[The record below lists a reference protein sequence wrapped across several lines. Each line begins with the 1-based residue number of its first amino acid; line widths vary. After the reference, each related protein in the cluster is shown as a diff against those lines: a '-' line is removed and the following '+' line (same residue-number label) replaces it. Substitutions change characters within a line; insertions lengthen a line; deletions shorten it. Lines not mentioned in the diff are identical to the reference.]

1 MVELGILQMSKI
13 KTPPIGT
20 AIETEAAVMFID
32 VDGFS
37 KIIAKKNP
45 ETIFRDLRHC
55 LNRMASIVQAEGG
68 IVGKALGNGLICY
81 FTDKTPPTGKEEK
94 LLGHIES
101 ALRSAISIQREWAA
115 EFVQAEAS
123 NQGEKRTERQALPLR
138 IGINAG
144 RVFYGNLG
152 LDKDA
157 NDFTVVGETVNLA
170 KRLEGSADVFKILV
184 SPSAKALL
192 DDSEKSLD
200 FGVGASW
207 GRRFMQF
214 KYQSGLFEAWEC
226 NPFGVDTELLKS
238 AMRSVRTGNKRTTMR
253 IPWLCNVPLNAVT
266 RDGQTSRVVDF
277 SESGLCLE
285 FSSAFARK
293 EQLNVTL
300 LADRADWDTIL
311 HSKGLANFNCE
322 VRWME
327 PVGQKNWHGVAFTSF
342 TKEQARALSEL
353 LIQFNNRAADES

>member
-1 MVELGILQMSKI
+1 MSKI
-13 KTPPIGT
+13 KSSPATT
-20 AIETEAAVMFID
+20 AFETEAAVMFID

-45 ETIFRDLRHC
+45 EAVFRDLRRC
-55 LNRMASIVQAEGG
+55 LSRMSAIIQAEGG
-68 IVGKALGNGLICY
+68 TVGKALGNGLICY
-81 FTDKTPPTGKEEK
+81 FTDKTPPSGKQEK
-94 LLGHIES
+94 LLGFIES

-115 EFVQAEAS
+115 EFVQGDS
-123 NQGEKRTERQALPLR
+123 SHHGERHPDWHAFPMR

-144 RVFYGNLG
+144 RVMFGNLG
-152 LDKDA
+152 LEKDST
-157 NDFTVVGETVNLA
+157 DFTVVGETVNLA

-192 DDSEKSLD
+192 DESETPLD
-200 FGVGASW
+200 FGVGAVW

-226 NPFGVDTELLKS
+226 NPFGVDTELLKA
-238 AMRSVRTGNKRTTMR
+238 AMRTVRTGNKRTTMR
-253 IPWLCNVPLNAVT
+253 VPWLCHVPLSAVT

-285 FSSAFARK
+285 FSNAFARK
-293 EQLNVTL
+293 EQLNITL

-342 TKEQARALSEL
+342 TREQARALSEL
-353 LIQFNNRAADES
+353 LIQFNNRAAEEA